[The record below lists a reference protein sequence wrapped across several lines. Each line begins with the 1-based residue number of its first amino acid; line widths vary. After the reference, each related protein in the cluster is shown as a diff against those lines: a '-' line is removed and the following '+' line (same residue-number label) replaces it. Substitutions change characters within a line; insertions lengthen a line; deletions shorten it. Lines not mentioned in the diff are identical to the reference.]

1 MRGICHL
8 SRRWHQQFSLS
19 PSFRG
24 HQTCLQ
30 SLQPVRHLRQ
40 PARSRL
46 PRSPA
51 PSSVPSVAPVKV
63 NEYEQYGNDAST
75 RVKVHDYLAEEG
87 EQMRAQLD
95 ELDRDLA
102 LMKEGPFGPNSEFIQ
117 SFPPDER
124 EELLKALEEEGV
136 MAPDIDDMLTAEDLE
151 EVARDEKTSRRLAEE
166 KDPLKVTLSI
176 PSKDKIYVKRF
187 NKVLHEAGQSGAKDK
202 DYFTLWKWYLR
213 CQQHVS
219 NFAVIIPEDVWHFLW
234 KTQTTRFYRPKH
246 LAMLGKD
253 MIRVDVQLEDQEL
266 VQYIDA
272 LEDTGDIAAAAET
285 WEAQKSRLGNNN
297 ELAETFWTTG
307 IRIYVALGKPQK
319 AQNLAFEC
327 YDHTTMVDPEVLVMV
342 ISAWAKSQ
350 RESAP
355 TKAWSCYLD
364 LRKRLERNED
374 EQTSLRVLGR
384 VSGALLEAGRTELAS
399 AVFKDMYLLKYKSAF
414 DSWTFFQDMAKS
426 LPNSASPGEDIVNKI
441 GLASLAFL
449 PRNFY
454 NRFFFGSWIKWLI
467 GEGRLDEAAQV
478 VELMYERGT
487 RPDARHL
494 NGLVAAWLREG
505 SPTSRKSAEDTAWAM
520 IRERVEM
527 VKKRQAKTT
536 ISNPSSPKERT
547 IDAAQIPPFLRRGA
561 PAATIETF
569 SILLQ
574 HYTRRSDL
582 ENASRVTDVMLG
594 PAQMKPNAF
603 IMNHWLYAS
612 LRSGQAEEVWTRYLN
627 LKETISPDL
636 ETFCALW
643 DTAKACY
650 TPPNSHQNAFPDARS
665 LFAEMQGWLRVI
677 EPRRRELVKADFSPE
692 LYEQI
697 IRCFCLLSDP
707 NGVLCA
713 LYGLRE
719 SFGMLPHEEVIRL
732 IIVSVARSFWS
743 DFVGP
748 QQRRASNMRKMKH
761 LHYQSAV
768 KTLTE
773 IIVTMMD
780 RKLADGDMDPE
791 QIEDIESKPAQE
803 LRFDVLTSFLCM
815 VVEKRS
821 KGVSDI
827 SEQVSA
833 VAQEMKASVSQEIF
847 IRRDWDKM

>member
-30 SLQPVRHLRQ
+30 HLQPVRHLRQ
-40 PARSRL
+40 PPRSRL

-51 PSSVPSVAPVKV
+51 SSLVPPIAPVKV
-63 NEYEQYGNDAST
+63 NEYEQYGDDVST
-75 RVKVHDYLAEEG
+75 RVPVHDYLEMEG
-87 EQMRAQLD
+87 EQMKDQLD

-136 MAPDIDDMLTAEDLE
+136 TAPDINDLLTAEDLE
-151 EVARDEKTSRRLAEE
+151 EVARDEKAARRIAEE

-176 PSKDKIYVKRF
+176 PPKDKIYVKRF
-187 NKVLHEAGQSGAKDK
+187 NKALHEAGQAEAKDK

-234 KTQTTRFYRPKH
+234 KTQSTKFYRPKH

-253 MIRVDVQLEDQEL
+253 MIKVDVPLEDKEM

-272 LEDTGDIAAAAET
+272 LEATGDIAAAAET
-285 WEAQKSRLGNNN
+285 WEAQKSRLGTKN
-297 ELAETFWTTG
+297 ELAETFWMTG

-327 YDHTTMVDPEVLVMV
+327 YDHTIMVDPEVLVMV

-355 TKAWSCYLD
+355 IKAWSCYLE
-364 LRKRLERNED
+364 LRKRLGRHED
-374 EQTSLRVLGR
+374 EQTNLRVLGR
-384 VSGALLEAGRTELAS
+384 VSGALLEAGHTDLAS

-414 DSWTFFQDMAKS
+414 DSWTFFQDLAKS
-426 LPNSASPGEDIVNKI
+426 LPESASPGEDVVNQI

-449 PRNFY
+449 PRNFH

-494 NGLVAAWLREG
+494 NGLIAAWLREG
-505 SPTSRKSAEDTAWAM
+505 SPSSRKYAEDTAWAM

-527 VKKRQAKTT
+527 VQKRQAKAAND
-536 ISNPSSPKERT
+536 SPPPSKDRT
-547 IDAAQIPPFLRRGA
+547 IDAAQVPPFLRRGA

-582 ENASRVTDVMLG
+582 LNASRVTDALVG

-612 LRSGQAEEVWTRYLN
+612 LRSGRAEDVWTQYLK
-627 LKETISPDL
+627 LSETISPDL

-643 DTAKACY
+643 DTAKTCY
-650 TPPNSHQNAFPDARS
+650 TPPNSHQNVFPDARS
-665 LFAEMQGWLRVI
+665 LFAEMQEWFGGL
-677 EPRRRELVKADFSPE
+677 EPKKLDSTKADFSPE

-707 NGVLCA
+707 NGILCA

-719 SFGMLPHEEVIRL
+719 SFGVLPHEEVVRL

-743 DFVGP
+743 DFVEP
-748 QQRRASNMRKMKH
+748 QQRRAYNMRKMKN

-773 IIVTMMD
+773 IIVSMMD
-780 RKLADGDMDPE
+780 RKMAERDMEPE
-791 QIEDIESKPAQE
+791 QMEDIESRPSQE

-815 VVEKRS
+815 VIEKRS
-821 KGVSDI
+821 KGVSD
-827 SEQVSA
+827 VSDEVTS
-833 VAQEMKASVSQEIF
+833 VAQQMRTSVPQEMFV
-847 IRRDWDKM
+847 RRDWDDM